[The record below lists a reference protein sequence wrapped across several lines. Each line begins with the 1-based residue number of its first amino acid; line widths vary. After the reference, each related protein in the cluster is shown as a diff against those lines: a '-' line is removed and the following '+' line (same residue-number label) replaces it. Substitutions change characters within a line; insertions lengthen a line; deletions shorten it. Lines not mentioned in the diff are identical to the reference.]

1 VTSAASA
8 ASITPVQG
16 TQRAACGRL
25 LAESGANAVQ
35 CAKRLVVE
43 RHAFGG
49 PEGTFTACSF
59 WRVEALTRARAYQ
72 GRRTAL
78 AVTGTAMSRGSLPL
92 GLLDYV
98 ATRAG

>member
-25 LAESGANAVQ
+25 LPESGANAVQ

-49 PEGTFTACSF
+49 PEGKETSPRPLTHL
-59 WRVEALTRARAYQ
+59 ALISAAFNLDRA
-72 GRRTAL
+72 
-78 AVTGTAMSRGSLPL
+78 
-92 GLLDYV
+92 LD
-98 ATRAG
+98 